1 MKTFWGVIMALLG
14 MMLFNQKE
22 VYSQTRE
29 RSQLS
34 IQDTWNLNDLYPTI
48 DAWNSA
54 KMSLMA
60 EFDKVTH
67 FKGKLA
73 KSSAEL
79 LACLKLNSNIS
90 REFGRLHSYASML
103 SDQDTREAK
112 AQGMKQEITQMG
124 TDYSAKSAFI
134 EPEILAMD
142 ESQIQKFIASEPGLK
157 EYDFY
162 LNNLIRQKAHKL
174 SEKEEKILAEAG
186 LLADAPYSIYSI
198 FSNAELP
205 YPEVT
210 LSDGKTVLVNQAGYS
225 RFRAVP
231 NRDDREKI
239 FDAFW
244 GKMNTFR
251 QTMGAQLNAA
261 IKRDL
266 FYARA
271 RGYNTCLE
279 SALDYNNIPVQVYQA
294 LIENVNA
301 NLNTFH
307 RYLDLRKRMLGVD
320 TLKYSDLYS
329 PVVKGIELEF
339 TPEQAHAEI
348 LEALKPLG
356 TDYVGVLEHAFKNR
370 WIDLYPTTGKRSGAY
385 SNGSVYDVHPYILMN
400 YNGQYDDVSTLAH
413 ELGHSLHSYYA
424 NKTQSFPKA
433 DYPIFVA
440 EVASTFN
447 EALLI
452 HSQLKKI
459 QDDEVRLSLLMSHLD
474 GIKGT
479 VFRQTQFAEF
489 ELRVHEMAEK
499 NQPLTGDA
507 LTELYGEIV
516 RKYYGHDKGV
526 CLIPDLY
533 TVEWAYIP
541 HFYYNFYVYQYAT
554 SFTAS
559 IALSEKVLSKEK
571 GAAEKFL
578 AFLASGG
585 SDYPINLLKKAGV
598 DMTTVEPFTKTMKVM
613 NQTMD
618 EIEKIL
624 KKMGK

>member
-1 MKTFWGVIMALLG
+1 MKIFWGVVMILLG
-14 MMLFNQKE
+14 MTLFNQKE

-29 RSQLS
+29 RSE
-34 IQDTWNLNDLYPTI
+34 IPVQDTWNLNDLYPTI
-48 DAWNSA
+48 DAWNAA
-54 KMSLMA
+54 KISLTT
-60 EFDKVTH
+60 EFDKVTN

-73 KSSAEL
+73 KSSADL
-79 LACLKLNSNIS
+79 LACLKLNSDIG
-90 REFGRLHSYASML
+90 REFGRLYSYASML

-112 AQGMKQEITQMG
+112 AQGMKQEIAQMG
-124 TDYSAKSAFI
+124 TDFSSKSAFI

-142 ESQIQKFIASEPGLK
+142 ESQIQKFIAAEPGLK

-174 SEKEEKILAEAG
+174 SEKEEKILAETS

-231 NRDDREKI
+231 NRDDREKV
-239 FDAFW
+239 FDTFW

-279 SALDYNNIPVQVYQA
+279 SALDYNNIPVQVYHA
-294 LIENVNA
+294 LIKNVNA

-307 RYLDLRKRMLGVD
+307 RYLALRKRMLGVD

-339 TPEQAHAEI
+339 TTDQARAEI
-348 LEALKPLG
+348 LDALKPLG
-356 TDYVGVLEHAFKNR
+356 KDYVSVLEKAFKNR
-370 WIDLYPTTGKRSGAY
+370 WIDMYPTTGKRSGAY
-385 SNGSVYDVHPYILMN
+385 SNGGVYDVHPYILMN

-452 HSQLKKI
+452 DSQLKKI
-459 QDDEVRLSLLMSHLD
+459 KNDDVRLSLLMSHLD

-578 AFLASGG
+578 AFLSSGG
-585 SDYPINLLKKAGV
+585 SDYPIELLKKAGV
-598 DMTTVEPFTKTMKVM
+598 DLTTADPFNKTMKVM

-624 KKMGK
+624 KKKGK

>member
-1 MKTFWGVIMALLG
+1 MKIFWGVVMILLG
-14 MMLFNQKE
+14 MTLFNQKE
-22 VYSQTRE
+22 VYSQTRD
-29 RSQLS
+29 RSQ
-34 IQDTWNLNDLYPTI
+34 IPVQDTWNLNDLYPTI
-48 DAWNSA
+48 DAWNAA
-54 KMSLMA
+54 KTNLVT
-60 EFDKVTH
+60 EFDKVTN

-73 KSSAEL
+73 KSRADL
-79 LACLKLNSNIS
+79 LACLKLNSDIG
-90 REFGRLHSYASML
+90 REFGRLYSYASML

-112 AQGMKQEITQMG
+112 AQGMKQEIAQMG
-124 TDYSAKSAFI
+124 TDFSSKSAFI

-142 ESQIQKFIASEPGLK
+142 ESQIKNFIAAEPGLK
-157 EYDFY
+157 AYDFY

-174 SEKEEKILAEAG
+174 SEKEEKILAETS

-239 FDAFW
+239 FDVFW
-244 GKMNTFR
+244 GKINTFR

-307 RYLDLRKRMLGVD
+307 RYLDLRKRLLGVD

-339 TPEQAHAEI
+339 TTEQARAEI
-348 LEALKPLG
+348 LDALKPLG
-356 TDYVGVLEHAFKNR
+356 KDYVSVLEQAFKNR
-370 WIDLYPTTGKRSGAY
+370 WIDMYPTTGKRSGAY
-385 SNGSVYDVHPYILMN
+385 SNGGVYDVHPYILMN

-424 NKTQSFPKA
+424 NQTQPFPKA

-452 HSQLKKI
+452 DSQLKKI
-459 QDDEVRLSLLMSHLD
+459 KDDDVRLSLLMSHLD

-507 LTELYGEIV
+507 LTELYGAIV

-578 AFLASGG
+578 AFLSSGG
-585 SDYPINLLKKAGV
+585 SDYPIELLKKAGV
-598 DMTTVEPFTKTMKVM
+598 DLTTADPFNKTMKVM

-624 KKMGK
+624 KKKGQ

>member
-1 MKTFWGVIMALLG
+1 MKFFLGVVMTLFG
-14 MMLFNQKE
+14 MMLFNQNE

-29 RSQLS
+29 RAQ
-34 IQDTWNLNDLYPTI
+34 IPVQDTWNLNDLYPTLE
-48 DAWNSA
+48 AWNAA
-54 KMSLMA
+54 KTQLTT
-60 EFDKVTH
+60 EFDKITP

-73 KSSAEL
+73 KSSADL
-79 LACLKLNSNIS
+79 LACLKLNSDIG
-90 REFGRLHSYASML
+90 REYGRLYSYVSML
-103 SDQDTREAK
+103 SDQDTRDAK
-112 AQGMKQEITQMG
+112 AQGMKQEIGQMG
-124 TDYSAKSAFI
+124 TDFSSKSAFI

-142 ESQIQKFIASEPGLK
+142 ENQIQKFITAEPGLK

-174 SEKEEKILAEAG
+174 SEKEEKIMAETSM
-186 LLADAPYSIYSI
+186 LSDAPYSIYSI

-231 NRDDREKI
+231 NRDDREKV

-244 GKMNTFR
+244 GKINTFR

-279 SALDYNNIPVQVYQA
+279 SALDYNNIPVQVYHA

-301 NLNTFH
+301 NLSTFH

-339 TPEQAHAEI
+339 NTDQARAEI

-356 TDYVGVLEHAFKNR
+356 KDYVGVLEQAFQNR
-370 WIDLYPTTGKRSGAY
+370 WIDMYPTTGKRSGAY

-413 ELGHSLHSYYA
+413 ELGHSLHSYCA
-424 NKTQSFPKA
+424 NKTQAFPKA

-452 HSQLKKI
+452 DSQLKKI
-459 QDDEVRLSLLMSHLD
+459 KDDDVRLSLLMSHLD

-489 ELRVHEMAEK
+489 ELRMHEMAEK

-507 LTELYGEIV
+507 LTELYSEIV
-516 RKYYGHDKGV
+516 RKYYGHEKGV

-559 IALSEKVLSKEK
+559 IAMSEKVLSKEK

-578 AFLASGG
+578 AFLSAGG

-598 DMTTVEPFTKTMKVM
+598 DMTTAEPFNKTMKVM

-624 KKMGK
+624 KKKGK

>member
-1 MKTFWGVIMALLG
+1 
-14 MMLFNQKE
+14 
-22 VYSQTRE
+22 
-29 RSQLS
+29 
-34 IQDTWNLNDLYPTI
+34 
-48 DAWNSA
+48 
-54 KMSLMA
+54 
-60 EFDKVTH
+60 
-67 FKGKLA
+67 
-73 KSSAEL
+73 
-79 LACLKLNSNIS
+79 
-90 REFGRLHSYASML
+90 ML

-112 AQGMKQEITQMG
+112 AQGLKQELLQLG
-124 TDYSAKSAFI
+124 TDFSSKSAFI

-142 ESQIQKFIASEPGLK
+142 ESQVQKFIANEPGLK
-157 EYDFY
+157 DYDFY
-162 LNNLIRQKAHKL
+162 LSNLIRQKAHKL
-174 SEKEEKILAEAG
+174 SEKEEKLLAETN

-198 FSNAELP
+198 FSNAEFP

-210 LSDGKTVLVNQAGYS
+210 LSDGKKVLVNQAGYS
-225 RFRAVP
+225 RFRTVP
-231 NRDDREKI
+231 NREDRVKV

-279 SALDYNNIPVQVYQA
+279 AALDNNNIPVQVYHA

-301 NLNTFH
+301 NLKTFH

-339 TPEQAHAEI
+339 TTDQAHTNI
-348 LEALKPLG
+348 LDALKPLG
-356 TDYVGVLEHAFKNR
+356 KDYTSVLEQAFNNR
-370 WIDLYPTTGKRSGAY
+370 WIDMYPTTGKRSGAY

-413 ELGHSLHSYYA
+413 ELGHSLQSHYSNKAQSY
-424 NKTQSFPKA
+424 PKA

-452 HSQLKKI
+452 DSQLKTIK
-459 QDDEVRLSLLMSHLD
+459 DDDVRLSLLMSHLD

-489 ELRVHEMAEK
+489 ELRMHEMAEK

-507 LTELYGEIV
+507 LTELYSEIV
-516 RKYYGHDKGV
+516 RKYYGHAEGV
-526 CLIPDLY
+526 CHVPELY

-571 GAAEKFL
+571 GAVEKFL

-598 DMTTVEPFTKTMKVM
+598 DMTTAEPFSKTMKVM

-624 KKMGK
+624 KKKGR

>member
-1 MKTFWGVIMALLG
+1 MKIFWGVVMALLG
-14 MMLFNQKE
+14 MMLFNQDE
-22 VYSQTRE
+22 VYSQTQE
-29 RSQLS
+29 RSQIS
-34 IQDTWNLNDLYPTI
+34 GQDTWNLNDLYPSLE
-48 DAWNSA
+48 AWNAA
-54 KMSLMA
+54 KTKLTA
-60 EFDKVTH
+60 EFDKITNY
-67 FKGKLA
+67 KGKLA
-73 KSSAEL
+73 KSSTDL
-79 LACLKLNSNIS
+79 LACLKLNSDIN
-90 REFGRLHSYASML
+90 REFGRLFSYASML

-112 AQGMKQEITQMG
+112 AQGLKQELLQLG
-124 TDYSAKSAFI
+124 TDFSSKSAFI

-142 ESQIQKFIASEPGLK
+142 ESQIQKFIANESGLK
-157 EYDFY
+157 DYDFY
-162 LNNLIRQKAHKL
+162 FSNLIRQKAHKL
-174 SEKEEKILAEAG
+174 SEKEEKLLAETN
-186 LLADAPYSIYSI
+186 LLADAPYSIFSI
-198 FSNAELP
+198 FSNAEFP

-210 LSDGKTVLVNQAGYS
+210 LSDGKKVLINQAGYS

-231 NRDDREKI
+231 NREDRVKV

-279 SALDYNNIPVQVYQA
+279 AALDNNNIPVQVYHA

-301 NLNTFH
+301 NLKTFH

-339 TPEQAHAEI
+339 TTDQARTNI
-348 LEALKPLG
+348 LDALKPLG
-356 TDYVGVLEHAFKNR
+356 TDYISVLDRAFNNR
-370 WIDLYPTTGKRSGAY
+370 WIDMYPTTGKRSGAY

-413 ELGHSLHSYYA
+413 ELGHSLQSYYS

-452 HSQLKKI
+452 DSQLKKI
-459 QDDEVRLSLLMSHLD
+459 KDDEVRLSLLMSHLD

-489 ELRVHEMAEK
+489 ELRMHEMAEN

-507 LTELYGEIV
+507 LTELYSEIV
-516 RKYYGHDKGV
+516 RKYYGHAEGV
-526 CLIPDLY
+526 CLVPELY

-571 GAAEKFL
+571 GAVEKFL

-598 DMTTVEPFTKTMKVM
+598 DMTTAEPFSKTMKVM

-624 KKMGK
+624 QKKGK